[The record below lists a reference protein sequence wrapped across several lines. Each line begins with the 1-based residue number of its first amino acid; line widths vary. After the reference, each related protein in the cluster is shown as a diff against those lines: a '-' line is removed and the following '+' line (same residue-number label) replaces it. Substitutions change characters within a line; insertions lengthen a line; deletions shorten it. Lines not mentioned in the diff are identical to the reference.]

1 MIEKRFLNL
10 INSIFIL
17 TFNLALVFLAIII
30 IYLGILYITSSK
42 EEVLKAVNKRWG
54 MILFGIVLVFL
65 SRTIPAIIE
74 LFFK

>member
-1 MIEKRFLNL
+1 MIEQRFLNL

>member
-1 MIEKRFLNL
+1 MIEPKFLSL
-10 INSIFIL
+10 ISSIFSL
-17 TFNLALVFLAIII
+17 VFNLALVFLAIII

-42 EEVLKAVNKRWG
+42 EEALKAVNKRWG

>member
-1 MIEKRFLNL
+1 MIEQRFLNL

-30 IYLGILYITSSK
+30 VYLGILYITSSK
-42 EEVLKAVNKRWG
+42 EEALKAVNKRWG

>member
-1 MIEKRFLNL
+1 MIESRFLSL
-10 INSIFIL
+10 ISSIFSL
-17 TFNLALVFLAIII
+17 VFNLALVFLAIII